1 MLLLIYF
8 NWILNSFKGN
18 ILFFSYLSCIFN
30 WNELS
35 NSFYITAYCTETSKP
50 RIYFYW
56 YILRIGWFAGVCY
69 SIKQYARE
77 KNSNNKFTW
86 VFNANKM
93 FSQGTVDN
101 FLYCQLKPIFM
112 LNSHAPKPIFVV
124 VNFDFFYSFFFTT
137 TRFFFIHT
145 FILNRLIKCIGWT
158 NSMDDGIFYVVQT
171 TNALIIPCVRNDFFS
186 LFVFLFLS
194 LSVALLILIAFELI
208 SKLSDVFSF

>member
-1 MLLLIYF
+1 MFTPRAHTKIHVFSNDIGFTNIDHSRSVHFNYCVCVARQFLVSLDSAPLNLLQ
-8 NWILNSFKGN
+8 LNFKFVQRKYS
-18 ILFFSYLSCIFN
+18 LFSYLSCIFN

-35 NSFYITAYCTETSKP
+35 NSFYITAYCTEMSKP

-56 YILRIGWFAGVCY
+56 YIVRIGWFAGVCY
-69 SIKQYARE
+69 SIKQYAKE

-137 TRFFFIHT
+137 TRFF
-145 FILNRLIKCIGWT
+145 
-158 NSMDDGIFYVVQT
+158 
-171 TNALIIPCVRNDFFS
+171 
-186 LFVFLFLS
+186 LS
-194 LSVALLILIAFELI
+194 TLLY
-208 SKLSDVFSF
+208 